1 MSDLFLHWTL
11 DNNSVCQSVPLS
23 LINVMAYAAF
33 HFPCAHVNARYGFK
47 ICSEG
52 TGNNVSDEQTL
63 DISMPDDD
71 ELQGCSQQSL
81 A

>member
-23 LINVMAYAAF
+23 LINVTAYAAF
-33 HFPCAHVNARYGFK
+33 HFLCAHVNARYGFK

-52 TGNNVSDEQTL
+52 TGNNVSDEHRLLTYRCL
-63 DISMPDDD
+63 TMMNFKDALSNH
-71 ELQGCSQQSL
+71 
-81 A
+81 